1 MPYLSRTD
9 ERVQRG
15 GKIAADI
22 ACGLLLLTFSIVFF
36 GFVGGVIA
44 FVILETALIG
54 VDFLMP
60 AQDDATGVV
69 R

>member
-22 ACGLLLLTFSIVFF
+22 ACGLLLLTSSVVFF

-44 FVILETALIG
+44 FLN
-54 VDFLMP
+54 P
-60 AQDDATGVV
+60 
-69 R
+69 